1 MPELLLELLSE
12 EIPARMQERAAA
24 DLRELVAKALSQAE
38 LDHRQIAAFA
48 TPRRL
53 TLHVQGLPAEQADTV
68 VEKRGPRVG
77 APPQALDGFIA
88 SLGVSDYT
96 LEEQEDKKGRVHVA
110 RYRRAGRATPQVLVP
125 LLGAILARFPW
136 PKSMRWGDH
145 EIRWVRPLQS
155 ILCLFDG
162 EVVPLEFGPLCA
174 GDTTY
179 GHRFLAP
186 APFRVSDFE
195 DYRERLAGAYVQLD
209 AAERR
214 RAIADAAAR
223 IAGEEELRPRDD
235 PALLA
240 ELAGLVEWPV
250 VLLGRIDRDFMSLPQ
265 EVLVTSMR
273 HHQKYL
279 ALEDAAGVLAPR
291 FALVANLPASDG
303 GAAVVAGNE
312 RVLRARLWDAR
323 FFWDQD
329 RKRSLASRVPDLDG
343 VVFHARLGSLGA
355 KAVRLETLAGW
366 LAQRVPRSRPELAT
380 RAALLCKADLV
391 TDMVKEF
398 PELQGVMGRHY
409 AIHDGERPEV
419 AAAIAEHYAP
429 QGPNDACP
437 SAPESVAVALAD
449 KLDTLAGFCAIA
461 EKPTGSKDPFALRRA
476 TLGAIR
482 LILENRLRLPLRDA
496 FKQALAGYGDLCKGA
511 DPEAVSSELLA
522 FFADR
527 LKVHCKYHGVR
538 HDLISAVFAAEED
551 DLVRLLDKVK
561 ALHAFLATD
570 DGANLLTAYR
580 RGANIVGIEEK
591 RDGRAYCDAPDV
603 SLLVTPEEKAL
614 FERLAV
620 VGDAIVDALARED
633 FKGAMAALA
642 RLRRPVDA
650 FFDRVTVNAADP
662 KLRENRLCLL
672 GQIRSALC
680 GIADFSLIEDILQ
693 PQPYVEEDLF
703 GGHKVATGRAG

>member
-24 DLRELVAKALSQAE
+24 DLRELVGRALSQAE
-38 LDHRQIAAFA
+38 LGHRQIAAFA

-53 TLHVQGLPAEQADTV
+53 TLRVQGLPAKQADTV

-77 APPQALDGFIA
+77 APPQALEGFIA

-96 LEEQEDKKGRVHVA
+96 LDEQEDKKGRVHVA
-110 RYRRAGRATPQVLVP
+110 RYRRAGQATPEVLVP

-136 PKSMRWGDH
+136 PKSMRWGGH
-145 EIRWVRPLQS
+145 AVRWVRPLQS
-155 ILCLFDG
+155 ILCLLDG
-162 EVVPLEFGPLCA
+162 EIVPLEFGPLRA
-174 GDTTY
+174 GDTTR

-186 APFRVSDFE
+186 RPIKARDFA
-195 DYRERLAGAYVQLD
+195 DYRQKLAAAYVQLD
-209 AAERR
+209 SAERQR
-214 RAIADAAAR
+214 EIATEAAR
-223 IAGEEELRPRDD
+223 LASQEDLRLRDD

-250 VLLGRIDRDFMSLPQ
+250 MLLGRIDQDFMSLPE

-279 ALEDAAGVLAPR
+279 ALEDAAGALARR

-329 RKRSLASRVPDLDG
+329 RKHSLAGRVPDLDG

-366 LAQRVPRSRPELAT
+366 LAQRVQGSRPELAT

-391 TDMVKEF
+391 TDMVNEF

-409 AIHDGERPEV
+409 AVHDRERPEV

-429 QGPNDACP
+429 QGPKDACP

-449 KLDTLAGFCAIA
+449 KLDTLVGFFAIA

-476 TLGAIR
+476 ALGAIR
-482 LILENRLRLPLRDA
+482 LVLENRLRLALREA
-496 FKQALAGYGDLCKGA
+496 FGQALAGYGDQFAGA
-511 DPEAVSSELLA
+511 DGEALSAELLA

-527 LKVHCKYHGVR
+527 LKVHLKDAGVR
-538 HDLISAVFAAEED
+538 HDLISAVFAAAGED
-551 DLVRLLDKVK
+551 DLVRLLAKVE
-561 ALHAFLATD
+561 ALRAFLATD
-570 DGANLLTAYR
+570 DGANLLTALR
-580 RGANIVGIEEK
+580 RASNIVRIEERRDK
-591 RDGRAYCDAPDV
+591 RSYAGRPDERRLEAEEEQVLFFRLTTV
-603 SLLVTPEEKAL
+603 SDEIAAAL
-614 FERLAV
+614 EREAF
-620 VGDAIVDALARED
+620 GE
-633 FKGAMAALA
+633 AMAALA
-642 RLRRPVDA
+642 RLRQPVDA
-650 FFDRVTVNAADP
+650 FFDRVTVNAEDP
-662 KLRENRLCLL
+662 ELRENRLYLL
-672 GQIRSALC
+672 GQIRSALAA
-680 GIADFSLIEDILQ
+680 IADFSLIEDTLLAEQ
-693 PQPYVEEDLF
+693 GDRR
-703 GGHKVATGRAG
+703 VA